1 MQPDIIRM
9 RYIKMNILQPCSM
22 IALLMLC
29 SVFFINLHLASAQ
42 ENRLSEIQ
50 EKMTSKL
57 SEYQE
62 NSREEAFAR
71 KLEDINR
78 NLKLEEDALKHHGRQ
93 VSQIQSEIRKLS
105 EEIDQLTA
113 KLESNIEDIRSVIIT
128 FYKQQYDSN
137 ALILLS
143 ADDNQDMIQKMKY
156 ASLLAHYDS
165 TVINQYGAE
174 VRIINDKKQQMAA
187 LQKEIRD
194 EEEYARIKRNKI
206 IEENQRKA
214 QMLAEL
220 KAKRAMYEAKIREL
234 EASSRKVQAMLE
246 DIKSKELP
254 KTIRGNGFISLK
266 GNLSWPIDGEI
277 LPRYDRY
284 SELPTGTSALKS
296 GIEFRAKPE
305 NEAAAVAGGRVVYT
319 GMYEGYGFVVII
331 DHGDGYHSLYGNLTG
346 STLSKGNIVIQGS
359 SVGWLVKSLI
369 LNAPSLYFEIRQK
382 GKPVDAMSWLQKK
395 GRKVS

>member
-1 MQPDIIRM
+1 M
-9 RYIKMNILQPCSM
+9 RYMKMKILQPCSK

-29 SVFFINLHLASAQ
+29 SVFFICQPPASAR
-42 ENRLSEIQ
+42 ENRLSEIPD
-50 EKMTSKL
+50 KMKSKL

-62 NSREEAFAR
+62 NSREEAVANE
-71 KLEDINR
+71 LEGINR
-78 NLKLEEDALKHHGRQ
+78 NLRQEEAELKRHGSQ
-93 VSQIQSEIRKLS
+93 VLQTQAEIRKLS

-113 KLESNIEDIRSVIIT
+113 KLESNMEYLRAVIIA

-143 ADDNQDMIQKMKY
+143 ADDNQDMVHKMKY

-174 VRIINDKKQQMAA
+174 ARTINDKKQQLAA
-187 LQKEIRD
+187 LQKKVRD
-194 EEEYARIKRNKI
+194 EEEYARLTRNKI
-206 IEENQRKA
+206 NEESRKKA
-214 QMLAEL
+214 GLLAEL

-234 EASSRKVQAMLE
+234 QASSQKVQAMLA
-246 DIKSKELP
+246 DIESKELP
-254 KTIRGNGFISLK
+254 KSIRGKGFISLK

-277 LPRYDRY
+277 LPRYDKN

-319 GMYEGYGFVVII
+319 GMHEGYGFVVII
-331 DHGDGYHSLYGNLTG
+331 DHGDGYHSLYGNLSG
-346 STLSKGNIVIQGS
+346 SSLSKGNIVIQGS
-359 SVGWLVKSLI
+359 SVGWLVKSVI

-382 GKPVDAMSWLQKK
+382 GRPVDPLGWLEKRV
-395 GRKVS
+395 RKVS